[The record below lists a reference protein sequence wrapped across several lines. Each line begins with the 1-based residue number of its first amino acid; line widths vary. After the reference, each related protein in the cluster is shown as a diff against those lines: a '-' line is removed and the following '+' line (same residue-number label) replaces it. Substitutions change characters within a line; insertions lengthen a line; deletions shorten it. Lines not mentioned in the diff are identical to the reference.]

1 VESGLNEIHCR
12 ALSALLGY
20 SVGTVLWPH
29 YEARILARDSH
40 TELTTRV
47 GRGRATYHR
56 VDKSSRHLIV
66 FGWKMVQQKSL
77 GWPAASRWTSGREIV
92 NRGYY
97 SGHVDLLSVLA
108 HAACHEFAHLL
119 QSVEGKRKRGSV
131 HNAAFYSLLDEMHR
145 EGVADE
151 VLALLVEQCRD
162 VDFDVGWAKGLE
174 DSGALQG
181 LGQASLRVPRGRQQ
195 KHERPKVEIEKKALF
210 GEFGSS
216 LNRENAGPSVC
227 PGDAVCFTVR
237 GERITGRV
245 RRVNRCTVTIVP
257 DHPDRPGQ
265 YWRVGPD
272 LCERI

>member
-1 VESGLNEIHCR
+1 MESGLNEIHCR

-56 VDKSSRHLIV
+56 ADRSSRHLIV

-108 HAACHEFAHLL
+108 MPPAT
-119 QSVEGKRKRGSV
+119 
-131 HNAAFYSLLDEMHR
+131 
-145 EGVADE
+145 
-151 VLALLVEQCRD
+151 
-162 VDFDVGWAKGLE
+162 
-174 DSGALQG
+174 
-181 LGQASLRVPRGRQQ
+181 SLRICCSRSRASASAALFIM
-195 KHERPKVEIEKKALF
+195 RLSILFSTRCIEKVSQMRCLHCWSSSAEMWTLMWGGRKAWRIQAPCR
-210 GEFGSS
+210 GGSGKPS
-216 LNRENAGPSVC
+216 SSPGASAEARETES
-227 PGDAVCFTVR
+227 
-237 GERITGRV
+237 
-245 RRVNRCTVTIVP
+245 
-257 DHPDRPGQ
+257 
-265 YWRVGPD
+265 
-272 LCERI
+272 